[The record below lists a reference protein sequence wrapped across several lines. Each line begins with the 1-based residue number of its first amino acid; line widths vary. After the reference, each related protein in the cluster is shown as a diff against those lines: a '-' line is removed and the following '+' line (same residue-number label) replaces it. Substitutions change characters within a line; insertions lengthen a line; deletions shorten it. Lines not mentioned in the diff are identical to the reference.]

1 MQPRPS
7 GTIRPGEKKP
17 LPLGKQTM
25 CLPYLYHDLGVMI
38 FEGADKNQIAI
49 MADVI
54 NKIVGHEPRLQ
65 HLDWTLPTPDRK
77 KFKKW
82 SVYRMP
88 VDEKML
94 HATNDRI
101 NESLSSLGLY
111 RLYEKALKRWEDDW
125 VAAMKAQELPGNIPI
140 EHTINGPRRSQ
151 VDAYVATATHQD
163 TIVVDIE
170 LHTVGTKRYL
180 GSFNVMF
187 RKASSGSDTNDGKL
201 SDVVSSQG
209 NIETER
215 PGTPSNEKREKFNP
229 EDAAEIRKL
238 HDAFAPNSIT
248 RDTTTAPEVMRT
260 VFKLEG
266 KIWMQRLKKM
276 MKDKREQKQAKRLE
290 RDAQNA
296 EQEIDEKKAQETAKA
311 A

>member
-38 FEGADKNQIAI
+38 FEGADRNQIAI

-54 NKIVGHEPRLQ
+54 TKVVGHEPRLQ

-88 VDEKML
+88 IDEKML
-94 HATNDRI
+94 HGTSDSI
-101 NESLSSLGLY
+101 
-111 RLYEKALKRWEDDW
+111 
-125 VAAMKAQELPGNIPI
+125 
-140 EHTINGPRRSQ
+140 HTINGPRRSQ

-170 LHTVGTKRYL
+170 LHTVGTKRFL

-187 RKASSGSDTNDGKL
+187 RKASCGLDANDGKV
-201 SDVVSSQG
+201 SDIVTNQG
-209 NIETER
+209 NIKTER
-215 PGTPSNEKREKFNP
+215 TGTPSNEKRKKFDP

-248 RDTTTAPEVMRT
+248 RDTTTAPEAMRT
-260 VFKLEG
+260 LFKLEK

-276 MKDKREQKQAKRLE
+276 MKDKRERKQAKKLE
-290 RDAQNA
+290 RDARET
-296 EQEIDEKKAQETAKA
+296 EQIIDEKKEQETAEA
-311 A
+311 TQQS